1 MKTNERFANRLI
13 YNNVQT
19 ILAMEYNVDSG
30 NTAFLFMQATDSNQF
45 FFTLTINK
53 WDLDQREPIYGY
65 TMYKI
70 NEDFDFFNWN
80 DFQNQILLQEN
91 KLWLIAN
98 RPDSMTVQ
106 DYVFILSDATITEVW
121 RSEFKSENKEGI
133 LKA

>member
-1 MKTNERFANRLI
+1 
-13 YNNVQT
+13 
-19 ILAMEYNVDSG
+19 
-30 NTAFLFMQATDSNQF
+30 
-45 FFTLTINK
+45 
-53 WDLDQREPIYGY
+53 
-65 TMYKI
+65 MYKI